1 MNGISICD
9 DNIELQLT
17 DEEFTLVTSTIV
29 GMDFWKNCQ
38 ILSSDCLIDLRIK
51 YAAEIQV
58 RDRATSKE
66 ILKSEIECIDFLLSL
81 RTYIEENSPKSKIL
95 IENSVDDDS
104 TNNRK

>member
-17 DEEFTLVTSTIV
+17 DEEFNLVTSTIV
-29 GMDFWKNCQ
+29 GMGFWINCQ

-51 YAAEIQV
+51 YAEEIQV
-58 RDRATSKE
+58 RNSATAKE
-66 ILKSEIECIDFLLSL
+66 ILKSEIRCIDFLLSL

-95 IENSVDDDS
+95 IENSVDDDR
-104 TNNRK
+104 TDNRK